1 MNAMLKT
8 AIIVCAMSLAATGS
22 LHAGA
27 TIEVEKLGKADLL
40 NALQAAS
47 DDTVI
52 QFHGQS
58 KTKAQWRGE
67 FQVTQQRA
75 LEKQKQA
82 AAAAQASFDAASKAL
97 QDQQD
102 AAIAKQNAKTEKE
115 FEALSS
121 Q

>member
-1 MNAMLKT
+1 MLKT
-8 AIIVCAMSLAATGS
+8 AIIVCAMSLAATAS

-27 TIEVEKLGKADLL
+27 TIEAEKLSKAELIK
-40 NALQAAS
+40 ALQAAP

-52 QFHGQS
+52 EFQGKS
-58 KTKAQWRGE
+58 ETKAQWRSEG
-67 FQVTQQRA
+67 QAAQKAA
-75 LEKQKQA
+75 LDKQKQA
-82 AAAAQASFDAASKAL
+82 TAAAKAKFDDAAKAL

-102 AAIAKQNAKTEKE
+102 AAIAQRNAATEKE